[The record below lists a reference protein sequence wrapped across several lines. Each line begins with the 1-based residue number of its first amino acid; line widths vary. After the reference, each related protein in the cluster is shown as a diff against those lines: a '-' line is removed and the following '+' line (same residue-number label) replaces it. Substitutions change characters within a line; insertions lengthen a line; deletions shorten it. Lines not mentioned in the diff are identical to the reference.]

1 MTKVLRIDASAR
13 LSGSRTR
20 ALANTLEAA
29 LTAVDSNA
37 EFTYRDVGRAPPP
50 FISEDW
56 IAAAFTDRSAR
67 TPAQVDVL
75 AISDYLIEEVR
86 SAEIIVVA
94 SPMYNYGMPAALK
107 AWFDQVIRVNE
118 TFSFDLAR
126 GDRPLEPTLAGKT
139 LILLTSVGEFGFTS
153 GGMNAEHNHL
163 EPHLRTVSKYLG
175 VCRVHEITIEYQE
188 FGDERHASSIAR
200 AHQAAETLA
209 AELTFL
215 ETA

>member
-13 LSGSRTR
+13 SERSRTR
-20 ALANTLEAA
+20 ALADAFGTALSAA
-29 LTAVDSNA
+29 DPTV
-37 EFTYRDVGRAPPP
+37 EFMHRDVGLAPPP

-56 IAAAFTDRSAR
+56 IAAAFTDRAAR
-67 TPAQVDVL
+67 TPAQAGIL
-75 AISDYLIEEVR
+75 AVSDQLIEEVR

-126 GDRPLEPTLAGKT
+126 GDHPLEPTLAGKT
-139 LILLTSVGEFGFTS
+139 LILLTSVGEFGFTP
-153 GGMNAEHNHL
+153 GGINAEHNHL

-200 AHQAAETLA
+200 AHEAAETLA